1 MTSHTPAETR
11 RERFARRYPRLYALR
26 HVAKGTGKAAA
37 ALIGIGLLLQLLPA
51 IPWPDIPL
59 PSIDLPEIPWPD
71 IPLPS
76 IDLPEI
82 TVPAWLRA
90 ILEAKKYW
98 LPILIGIVARRARDE
113 AATAARTGRVKAVS
127 CRTAATVGERTR
139 PLDRLTG

>member
-1 MTSHTPAETR
+1 MTPPVPAESR
-11 RERFARRYPRLYALR
+11 SERFARRHPRLYALR

-59 PSIDLPEIPWPD
+59 PSIDLPEI
-71 IPLPS
+71 
-76 IDLPEI
+76 

-98 LPILIGIVARRARDE
+98 LPILIGIALAVRELKRRGSGSDG
-113 AATAARTGRVKAVS
+113 T
-127 CRTAATVGERTR
+127 RTR
-139 PLDRLTG
+139 DLRRDRPAL

>member
-1 MTSHTPAETR
+1 MTSHAPAKTR

-82 TVPAWLRA
+82 TMPAWLRA

-98 LPILIGIVARRARDE
+98 LPILIGIVLAVRELKRRQRPGPGESQRSAVGPPPPSPNGPARS
-113 AATAARTGRVKAVS
+113 TG
-127 CRTAATVGERTR
+127 
-139 PLDRLTG
+139 

>member
-1 MTSHTPAETR
+1 MTSPAPAESR
-11 RERFARRYPRLYALR
+11 SARFARRHPRLYALR

-37 ALIGIGLLLQLLPA
+37 ALIGLALLINLLPA

-76 IDLPEI
+76 IDLPELPGW
-82 TVPAWLRA
+82 VRA

-98 LPILIGIVARRARDE
+98 LPILIGIVLTVRELRRRRGSPASPVRSTP
-113 AATAARTGRVKAVS
+113 AA
-127 CRTAATVGERTR
+127 
-139 PLDRLTG
+139 

>member
-1 MTSHTPAETR
+1 MTPPVPAESR
-11 RERFARRYPRLYALR
+11 SERFARRYPRLYALR

-98 LPILIGIVARRARDE
+98 LPILIGIVLAVRELKRRGSGSDG
-113 AATAARTGRVKAVS
+113 T
-127 CRTAATVGERTR
+127 RTR
-139 PLDRLTG
+139 DLRRDRPAL